1 MRRELDILAP
11 AVGNMHGMLASMVE
25 GKTRKRLDIARIAQI
40 KSSTGVLITLH
51 GASGTDDEDLRK
63 AITSGIN
70 VVHINTELRVAWR
83 RGLEE
88 GLATLFNEV
97 VPYKIL
103 PFAFNAIKQIATSR
117 LKLFN
122 NMK

>member
-1 MRRELDILAP
+1 
-11 AVGNMHGMLASMVE
+11 MHGMLQSMVQ
-25 GKTRKRLDIARIAQI
+25 GSTKKRLDLARIAQI
-40 KSSTGVLITLH
+40 KDATGALITLH

-63 AITSGIN
+63 AIAAGIN
-70 VVHINTELRVAWR
+70 IVHINTELRVAWR

-88 GLATLFNEV
+88 GLTKQPQEV

-103 PFAFNAIKQIATSR
+103 PFAIESVKQVAISR

-122 NMK
+122 KLT